1 MIPKAYRLV
10 LNAGS
15 SSLKFKLFDGS
26 NDDVLLSGLAERI
39 GEQGSNLQIKGLGND
54 ITVNQDLPNH
64 KEAMAALVAQWIS
77 LTNDEQLGEKVSLVG
92 HRVVHGGEK
101 FHAPV
106 LVTEEVKQEIER
118 LAVLAPLH
126 NPPNLTGIISAEAV
140 FPEAKQV
147 AVFDTAFHQSMPPHA
162 YRYAVP
168 DELYK
173 EYGIR
178 VYGFH
183 GTSHKY
189 VSNKAISY
197 LELTNKPS
205 KIITLHLGNGC
216 SMAAIKDGKC
226 IDTSMGLSPLAGLIM
241 GTRSGDIDPSLYL
254 LLSQKGFDIAQI
266 DQILNKKSGLVG
278 LAQENDLR
286 ELSKRYDAGDQVAIL
301 ALWMYAYRI
310 KKYIGAYTAALN
322 GLDAIVFTAGVG
334 ENSKLMRKLVCD
346 SMNFLGLELDN
357 TLNEK
362 PLNDDISELNFSS
375 SYTKILVV
383 KTNEELEIL
392 HEASALLAE

>member
-1 MIPKAYRLV
+1 MAETKYRLV

-15 SSLKFKLFDGS
+15 SSLKFKLFAGFK
-26 NDDVLLSGLAERI
+26 DDVLLSGLAERI
-39 GEQGSNLQIKGLGND
+39 GEQGSNLQIKGLGED
-54 ITVNQDLPNH
+54 VSVELTLANH
-64 KEAMAALVAQWIS
+64 KEAMAALVKQWVR
-77 LTNDEQLGEKVSLVG
+77 LTKDELLGEKVILVG

-106 LVTEEVKQEIER
+106 QVTQEVKQEIEK
-118 LAVLAPLH
+118 LSVLAPLH
-126 NPPNLTGIISAEAV
+126 NPANLTGIVSAELV
-140 FPEAKQV
+140 FPNAKQV
-147 AVFDTAFHQSMPPHA
+147 AVFDTAFHQSMPAHA
-162 YRYAVP
+162 YRYAIP
-168 DELYK
+168 DDLYK
-173 EYGIR
+173 EFGIR

-189 VSNKAISY
+189 VSEQAINY
-197 LELTNKPS
+197 LGLQNKPS

-254 LLSQKGFDIAQI
+254 LLSQKGYDIAQI
-266 DQILNKKSGLVG
+266 DQILNKKSGLIG
-278 LAQENDLR
+278 LTQENDLR
-286 ELSKRYDAGDQVAIL
+286 ELSKRYEAGDDVAIL

-322 GLDAIVFTAGVG
+322 GLDAMIFTAGVG

-346 SMNFLGLELDN
+346 SMNFLGIELDN
-357 TLNEK
+357 SRNEM
-362 PLNDDISELNFSS
+362 PLKEDIAELNFSS

-392 HEASALLAE
+392 HEATALSY

>member
-1 MIPKAYRLV
+1 MAETKYRLV

-15 SSLKFKLFDGS
+15 SSLKFKLFDGFK
-26 NDDVLLSGLAERI
+26 DDVLLSGLAERI
-39 GEQGSNLQIKGLGND
+39 GEQGSNLQIKGLGED
-54 ITVNQDLPNH
+54 VSVELTLANH
-64 KEAMAALVAQWIS
+64 KEAMAALVKQWVR
-77 LTNDEQLGEKVSLVG
+77 LTNDELLGEKVILVG

-106 LVTEEVKQEIER
+106 LVTQEVKQEIEK
-118 LAVLAPLH
+118 LSVLAPLH
-126 NPPNLTGIISAEAV
+126 NPANLTGVVSAELV
-140 FPEAKQV
+140 FPNAKQV
-147 AVFDTAFHQSMPPHA
+147 AVFDTAFHQSMPAHA
-162 YRYAVP
+162 YRYAIP
-168 DELYK
+168 DDLYK
-173 EYGIR
+173 EFGIR

-189 VSNKAISY
+189 VSEQAINY
-197 LELTNKPS
+197 LGLQNKPS

-254 LLSQKGFDIAQI
+254 LLSQKGYDIAQI
-266 DQILNKKSGLVG
+266 DQILNKKSGLIG
-278 LAQENDLR
+278 LTQENDLR
-286 ELSKRYDAGDQVAIL
+286 ELSKRYEAGDDIAIL

-322 GLDAIVFTAGVG
+322 GLDAMIFTAGVG

-346 SMNFLGLELDN
+346 SMNFLGIELDN
-357 TLNEK
+357 SRNEM
-362 PLNDDISELNFSS
+362 PLKEDIAELNFSS

-392 HEASALLAE
+392 HEATALSY

>member
-1 MIPKAYRLV
+1 MSATEYRLV

-26 NDDVLLSGLAERI
+26 HDQVLLSGLAERI

-54 ITVNQDLPNH
+54 ITVEQDLPSH
-64 KEAMAALVAQWIS
+64 TEAMAALVKQWIS
-77 LTNDEQLGEKVSLVG
+77 LTNDEQLGLKVVLVG
-92 HRVVHGGEK
+92 HRVVHGGDK

-106 LVTEEVKQEIER
+106 VITQEVKQEIEK
-118 LAVLAPLH
+118 LSALAPLH

-140 FPEAKQV
+140 FPNAKQV
-147 AVFDTAFHQSMPPHA
+147 AVFDTAFHQSMPAHA
-162 YRYAVP
+162 YRYAIP
-168 DELYK
+168 EELYQ
-173 EYGIR
+173 EHGIR

-189 VSNKAISY
+189 VSDKAIVH
-197 LELTNKPS
+197 LGLTNKPS
-205 KIITLHLGNGC
+205 KLITLHLGNGC
-216 SMAAIKDGKC
+216 SMAAVKDGKC

-254 LLSQKGFDIAQI
+254 LLSQKGFTIAQI
-266 DQILNKKSGLVG
+266 DQILNKKSGLIG
-278 LAQENDLR
+278 LAKENDLR
-286 ELSKRYDAGDQVAIL
+286 ELSKRYEAGDEQAIL

-346 SMNFLGLELDN
+346 SMNFLGIELDN
-357 TLNEK
+357 SLNEK
-362 PLNDDISELNFSS
+362 AMPEEVTELNFSS

-392 HEASALLAE
+392 HEATALSL

>member
-10 LNAGS
+10 LNACS
-15 SSLKFKLFDGS
+15 SSLKFKLFDSS

-54 ITVNQDLPNH
+54 ITVNQDLPDH

-140 FPEAKQV
+140 FPKAKQV

>member
-1 MIPKAYRLV
+1 MAETKYRLV

-15 SSLKFKLFDGS
+15 SSLKFKLFDGFK
-26 NDDVLLSGLAERI
+26 DDVLLSGLAERI
-39 GEQGSNLQIKGLGND
+39 GEQGSNLQIKGLGED
-54 ITVNQDLPNH
+54 VSVELTLANH
-64 KEAMAALVAQWIS
+64 KEAMAALVKQWVR
-77 LTNDEQLGEKVSLVG
+77 LTKDELLGEKVILVG

-106 LVTEEVKQEIER
+106 LVTQEVKQEIEK
-118 LAVLAPLH
+118 LSVLAPLH
-126 NPPNLTGIISAEAV
+126 NPANLTGIVSAELV
-140 FPEAKQV
+140 FPNAKQV
-147 AVFDTAFHQSMPPHA
+147 AVFDTAFHQSMPAHA
-162 YRYAVP
+162 YRYAIP
-168 DELYK
+168 DDLYK
-173 EYGIR
+173 EFGIR

-189 VSNKAISY
+189 VSEQAINY
-197 LELTNKPS
+197 LGLQNKPS

-254 LLSQKGFDIAQI
+254 LLSQKGYDIAQI
-266 DQILNKKSGLVG
+266 DQILNKKSGLIG
-278 LAQENDLR
+278 LTQENDLR
-286 ELSKRYDAGDQVAIL
+286 ELSKRYEAGDDVAIL

-322 GLDAIVFTAGVG
+322 GLDAMIFTAGVG

-346 SMNFLGLELDN
+346 SMNFLGIELDN
-357 TLNEK
+357 SRNEM
-362 PLNDDISELNFSS
+362 PLKEDIAELNFSS

-392 HEASALLAE
+392 HEATALSY

>member
-1 MIPKAYRLV
+1 MLATEYRLI

-15 SSLKFKLFDGS
+15 SSLKFKLFDGLH
-26 NDDVLLSGLAERI
+26 DEVLLSGLAERI

-54 ITVNQDLPNH
+54 ILVSQDLPDH
-64 KEAMAALVAQWIS
+64 KEAMAALVLQWIS
-77 LTNDEQLGEKVSLVG
+77 LTNDKQLGEKVVLVG
-92 HRVVHGGEK
+92 HRVVHGGDK
-101 FHAPV
+101 FQAPV
-106 LVTEEVKQEIER
+106 EVTEEVKQEIEK
-118 LAVLAPLH
+118 LSVLAPLH
-126 NPPNLTGIISAEAV
+126 NLANLTGIVSAEAV
-140 FPEAKQV
+140 FPNAKQV
-147 AVFDTAFHQSMPPHA
+147 AVFDTAFHQSMPAHA
-162 YRYAVP
+162 YRYAIP
-168 DELYK
+168 EELYQ
-173 EYGIR
+173 EHGIR

-183 GTSHKY
+183 GTSHKF
-189 VSNKAISY
+189 VSEKAIAY
-197 LELTNKPS
+197 LEFEKKPS

-254 LLSQKGFDIAQI
+254 LLSQKGYNIAQI
-266 DQILNKKSGLVG
+266 DQILNKKSGLLG
-278 LAQENDLR
+278 LAKENDLR
-286 ELSKRYDAGDQVAIL
+286 ELSRRYDAGDEVAIL

-322 GLDAIVFTAGVG
+322 GLDAMVFTAGVG

-346 SMNFLGLELDN
+346 SMNFLGIELDN
-357 TLNEK
+357 TLNDK
-362 PLNDDISELNFSS
+362 PLTEEITELNFSS

-392 HEASALLAE
+392 QEATALS

>member
-1 MIPKAYRLV
+1 MAETKYRLV

-15 SSLKFKLFDGS
+15 SSLKFKLFDGFK
-26 NDDVLLSGLAERI
+26 DDVLLSGLAERI
-39 GEQGSNLQIKGLGND
+39 GEQGSNLQIKGLGED
-54 ITVNQDLPNH
+54 VSVELTLANH
-64 KEAMAALVAQWIS
+64 KEAMAALVKQWVR
-77 LTNDEQLGEKVSLVG
+77 LTKDELLGEKVILVG

-106 LVTEEVKQEIER
+106 QVTQEVKQEIEK
-118 LAVLAPLH
+118 LSVLAPLH
-126 NPPNLTGIISAEAV
+126 NPANLTGIVSAELV
-140 FPEAKQV
+140 FPNAKQV
-147 AVFDTAFHQSMPPHA
+147 AVFDTAFHQSMPAHA
-162 YRYAVP
+162 YRYAIP
-168 DELYK
+168 DDLYK
-173 EYGIR
+173 EFGIR

-189 VSNKAISY
+189 VSEQAINY
-197 LELTNKPS
+197 LGLQNKPS

-254 LLSQKGFDIAQI
+254 LLSQKGYDIAQI
-266 DQILNKKSGLVG
+266 DQILNKKSGLIG
-278 LAQENDLR
+278 LTQENDLR
-286 ELSKRYDAGDQVAIL
+286 ELSKRYEAGDDVAIL

-322 GLDAIVFTAGVG
+322 GLDAMIFTAGVG

-346 SMNFLGLELDN
+346 SMNFLGIELDN
-357 TLNEK
+357 SRNEM
-362 PLNDDISELNFSS
+362 PLKEDIAELNFSS

-392 HEASALLAE
+392 HEATALSY